1 MSSKALMGAGI
12 LAVAAVVGTTIV
24 WAMFMHTET
33 VEPGF
38 HGVIVDKPYFWGN
51 EGVRTDE
58 VLKDG
63 RKLLWRTSSLQ
74 PVRMTPQ
81 TVPVKFDD
89 LSSADNILL
98 DFEAGIQYQ
107 FTDAI
112 SLVRNFGVNNWFT
125 ANIEQPFRQI
135 VREAVKKKT
144 MTEMMSNVQAAT
156 EVDQEITAALQ
167 KLVVELKLPLRIVNI
182 SLGRAKPNE
191 NVLAQMNETAAQQ
204 QRQKTLIAAT
214 AAEGDREKEQIAKA
228 KADNAYRNA
237 MGLSPDM
244 FIQLERIKRFA
255 DACREAKG
263 TCIVDATGS
272 ANVMVK

>member
-1 MSSKALMGAGI
+1 MNAAALG
-12 LAVAAVVGTTIV
+12 VAAIIGVVALVTT
-24 WAMFMHTET
+24 ASCLHTET

-38 HGVIVDKPYFWGN
+38 HGVIVDKPYFFGH
-51 EGVRTDE
+51 EGVRAE
-58 VLKDG
+58 VLQDG
-63 RKLLWRTSSLQ
+63 RIMLFRTSSLI
-74 PVRMTPQ
+74 PVMMTPQ

-107 FTDAI
+107 YTDAVA
-112 SLVRNFGVNNWFT
+112 LMRKFGKGWFQ

-135 VREAVKKKT
+135 VRDAVKKKT
-144 MTEMMSNVQAAT
+144 MTQMMSDVTAAAD
-156 EVDQEITAALQ
+156 VDKEITDALQ
-167 KLVVELKLPLRIVNI
+167 KLVIELKLPVRIAGI

-255 DACREAKG
+255 DACKESKG
-263 TCIVDATGS
+263 TCIVDAGDGT
-272 ANVMVK
+272 NVMVGARK